1 MNQTKVKLYDVFKF
15 NFTFLKITFKVRF
28 LIELGHSVN
37 VRSRHGRTP
46 LMSCALV
53 EEESWGVGLARL
65 LLEKGASL
73 QLIDKHGLNATQYA
87 CIYEKPG
94 LVKTFIRAADFNL
107 NHRDRFG
114 NTALHYSVTNGNIN
128 ITEMITNSLLRY
140 KQSVD
145 VKNMVGVTPLLQ
157 AWRSGN
163 VDCARLLIE
172 LGNADQGVC
181 DRRVNKCSR
190 DYEIEL
196 LAEANAMSQKTL
208 ESVSSEGCDFSL
220 PRYMRPKTGIKTR
233 YKRSQSAPPGGHL
246 DRRQNT
252 CPKPRIK
259 SAYAHENNSERNIIE
274 KEDISL
280 RLYKDAGHSNPRNKP
295 EFVFKSTPRQC
306 FVTDNISSSHRNRHR
321 LTDSLTAMLAVDTH
335 NYVGWKSEV
344 KTLLNSYDFQWTD
357 SYRKSIILRPESPP
371 SVTGEE
377 DDELFDLRPSSPIDH
392 HSRKHLGL
400 KNLQHALGAY
410 DGAGKGA
417 GSRRSSLIS
426 VGGRSSRRGSL
437 ASVTSVMLSD
447 APSTSSSESM
457 TKKKSRTRSFRSGQG
472 DTKKSS

>member
-1 MNQTKVKLYDVFKF
+1 M
-15 NFTFLKITFKVRF
+15 
-28 LIELGHSVN
+28 
-37 VRSRHGRTP
+37 
-46 LMSCALV
+46 

-73 QLIDKHGLNATQYA
+73 QPNDKHGLNAMQYA

-107 NHRDRFG
+107 NHRDCFG
-114 NTALHYSVTNGNIN
+114 NTALHYSVTNGNIK
-128 ITEMITNSLLRY
+128 ITEMIINSLLRY

-163 VDCARLLIE
+163 IDCAHLLVE
-172 LGNADQGVC
+172 LGSADQDVC
-181 DRRVNKCSR
+181 DLRVNKSSR

-196 LAEANAMSQKTL
+196 LAEANAISQNTV
-208 ESVSSEGCDFSL
+208 ESVSSESCDFKL
-220 PRYMRPKTGIKTR
+220 PRYMRPKTRMKTR
-233 YKRSQSAPPGGHL
+233 DQRTQSEPLGGHL
-246 DRRQNT
+246 DRCPTT

-259 SAYAHENNSERNIIE
+259 SAYGTENDERNIIE

-306 FVTDNISSSHRNRHR
+306 FVTDNISSSYRNKHC
-321 LTDSLTAMLAVDTH
+321 LTDNLTAMLAVDTH
-335 NYVGWKSEV
+335 DYAGWKSEV
-344 KTLLNSYDFQWTD
+344 KTLLNSYDFQRTD
-357 SYRKSIILRPESPP
+357 SYRKSIIPRPKSPP

-377 DDELFDLRPSSPIDH
+377 DDELFDLRPSSPTESDAMLKRH
-392 HSRKHLGL
+392 HFRKHMGL
-400 KNLQHALGAY
+400 KNLQNALAAF
-410 DGAGKGA
+410 DGTGKGA

-437 ASVTSVMLSD
+437 SSVASLMLSE
-447 APSTSSSESM
+447 APSTSSSENM
-457 TKKKSRTRSFRSGQG
+457 TKKKSRTRSFR
-472 DTKKSS
+472 DAKKSN